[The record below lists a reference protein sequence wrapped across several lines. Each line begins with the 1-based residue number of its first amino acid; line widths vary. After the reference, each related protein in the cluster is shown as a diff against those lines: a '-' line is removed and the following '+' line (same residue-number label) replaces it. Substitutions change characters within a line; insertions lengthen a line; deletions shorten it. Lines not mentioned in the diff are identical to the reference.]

1 MTPSL
6 ERQLTE
12 SVQRASRYWYQDGLS
27 EGAVGVLFLIMGLFF
42 GLEARLPA
50 DSGWRAASALALPV
64 LIVGGVLGFRW
75 VVRRLKERITYPR
88 TGYVAY
94 RRPPQ
99 RKRLWRGVVGGAVG
113 VLISLL
119 LINYPISQ
127 AWIPA
132 LQGLAVGVFCYVIAS
147 RFNLTRYYLYTLI
160 SVALG
165 IAATWTIG
173 EPVRGNALFYVVMG
187 VIFMAGGMW
196 VLSRYLCHTQPV
208 EDQ

>member
-1 MTPSL
+1 MNPSL
-6 ERQLTE
+6 EQQLAQ
-12 SVQRASRYWYQDGLS
+12 SAQRASRYWYQDGLS

-50 DSGWRAASALALPV
+50 DAWWRGVSALALPV
-64 LIVGGVLGFRW
+64 LIVGGIFGFRW
-75 VVRRLKERITYPR
+75 AVRRLKERITYPR

-99 RKRLWRGVVGGAVG
+99 RKRWWRGAVAGAVG
-113 VLISLL
+113 ALISLL
-119 LINYPISQ
+119 LINYPISL

-132 LQGLAVGVFCYVIAS
+132 LQGVAVGVFCYIIAS
-147 RFNLTRYYLYTLI
+147 RFNLARYYLYTLV

-173 EPVRGNALFYVVMG
+173 EPVPGNAFFYAAMG
-187 VIFMAGGMW
+187 VIFIAGGAW
-196 VLSRYLCHTQPV
+196 VLSRYLRHTQPV
-208 EDQ
+208 RGQ